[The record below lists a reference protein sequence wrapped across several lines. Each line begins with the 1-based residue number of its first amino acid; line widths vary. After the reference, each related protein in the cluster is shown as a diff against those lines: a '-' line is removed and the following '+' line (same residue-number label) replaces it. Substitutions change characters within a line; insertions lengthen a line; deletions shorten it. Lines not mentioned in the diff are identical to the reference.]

1 MIKEKRY
8 CPRCG
13 EGVWMTEAGWTTWPW
28 ATHACLK
35 DMEMTPD
42 EVISMIATLE
52 QENAQLRA
60 RNERL
65 EEALAKIIEIIE
77 DNKR

>member
-1 MIKEKRY
+1 
-8 CPRCG
+8 
-13 EGVWMTEAGWTTWPW
+13 MTEAGWTTWPW

-42 EVISMIATLE
+42 EVIGMIATLE
-52 QENAQLRA
+52 QENKQLRA

-65 EEALAKIIEIIE
+65 EEVIKKILETIES
-77 DNKR
+77 NK